1 MFLDT
6 KTKYPFLHSGEV
18 YDSSESDL
26 FLEQR
31 KCLLAQHEFNNTAP
45 DDLEKR
51 SELLKKMFWSVGE
64 NCFIEGPVRMNF
76 GGNHVILGRNVYINS
91 DFCAVDDTFITIGDY
106 TMIGPRV
113 VIATALHPEVAD
125 ERNRALQYNK
135 PVTIGKSVW
144 IGATVTIC
152 PGVTIGD
159 GAIIGAGSVVTK
171 DIPPYT
177 VAVGNP
183 CKVIRKVRDGEHA
196 PLDPN
201 LVYAPAN

>member
-18 YDSSESDL
+18 YDSSNGEL
-26 FLEQR
+26 FREQR
-31 KCLLAQHEFNNTAP
+31 LCLQAMHEFNNTSP
-45 DDLEKR
+45 LELEKR
-51 SELLKKMFWSVGE
+51 SELLSKMFWRVGE
-64 NCFIEGPVRMNF
+64 NCFVEAPIRCNF
-76 GGNHVILGRNVYINS
+76 GGNHIILGKNVYINY

-113 VIATALHPEVAD
+113 VIATALHPEQA
-125 ERNRALQYNK
+125 ELRNKAMQYNK

-144 IGATVTIC
+144 IGANVTIC

-159 GAIIGAGSVVTK
+159 GAIIGAGSIVTK
-171 DIPPYT
+171 DIPPYM

-183 CKVIRKVRDGEHA
+183 CKVIRPVRDGEHG
-196 PLDPN
+196 PL
-201 LVYAPAN
+201 

>member
-6 KTKYPFLHSGEV
+6 KTKYPFLHSGEI
-18 YDSSESDL
+18 YDSSVPEL
-26 FLEQR
+26 CREQR
-31 KCLLAQHEFNNTAP
+31 LCLQAMFEFNNTSP
-45 DDLEKR
+45 LELEKR

-64 NCFIEGPVRMNF
+64 NCFVEAPVRMNF
-76 GGNHVILGRNVYINS
+76 GGNHVILGKNVYINY

-113 VIATALHPEVAD
+113 VIATALHPEPI
-125 ERNRALQYNK
+125 EMRNKAMQYNK

-144 IGATVTIC
+144 IGANVTIC

-159 GAIIGAGSVVTK
+159 GAIIGAGSIVTK
-171 DIPPYT
+171 DIPARM

-183 CKVIRKVRDGEHA
+183 CKVIRPVRDGEQGS
-196 PLDPN
+196 
-201 LVYAPAN
+201 V